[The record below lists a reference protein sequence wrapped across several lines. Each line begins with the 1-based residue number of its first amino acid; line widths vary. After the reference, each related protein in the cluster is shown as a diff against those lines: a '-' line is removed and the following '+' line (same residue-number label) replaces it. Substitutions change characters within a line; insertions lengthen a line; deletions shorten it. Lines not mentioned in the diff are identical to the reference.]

1 MVDYGKVRSTV
12 KPSTIEIDDYSVWKN
27 TDVQEV
33 FENIGQEN
41 EFIGY
46 EFHMVQYTKDEFI
59 LNQSVEIASLSQEV
73 TEAQLAIVE
82 VYENTIINE

>member
-1 MVDYGKVRSTV
+1 
-12 KPSTIEIDDYSVWKN
+12 
-27 TDVQEV
+27 
-33 FENIGQEN
+33 
-41 EFIGY
+41 
-46 EFHMVQYTKDEFI
+46 MVQYTKDEFI